1 MAVRDTS
8 KKPYIADRDTNVFVG
23 IDYPFRKSEGVE
35 GWFASTEST
44 LAAVKQNVKM
54 LLSTSRGERYM
65 QPNLGLN
72 LRRFLFE
79 PFTDDIR
86 IAIENEI
93 VDGFQMWL
101 PFVEIRDIKI
111 STIDDQLYGKNTI
124 GISVIFNIVRDPS
137 SLESVQV
144 NIGE

>member
-1 MAVRDTS
+1 
-8 KKPYIADRDTNVFVG
+8 
-23 IDYPFRKSEGVE
+23 
-35 GWFASTEST
+35 
-44 LAAVKQNVKM
+44 
-54 LLSTSRGERYM
+54 M